1 MESLWSNGII
11 APQYFRKVSVEDSL
25 KLFIRHLEFEKGRS
39 KNTILAYKNDL
50 GQFLSILE
58 ERLEGPLLPEDLSQ
72 ELLAQYHY
80 WLSTKEY
87 QPSTVNRKWAAVRS
101 YLEFLRIEGYIA
113 PGNLMDNLDTQPV
126 ERSMPVVL
134 SREEVEGLLAAPSAK
149 ETPLARRD
157 SAILALMYFAGL
169 RASDVVSLT
178 LEELDIERSVIQ
190 SPWSI
195 IGLISIPNSI
205 DSIKSY
211 LIHGRPHLAR
221 NPEERS
227 LFLNQRGTG
236 LTRQGLWLIVKR
248 WVEIARIEE
257 TVTPHTLRHSLAK
270 HLLDSGWSLKEV
282 QQKLGLKSPNSIR
295 IFKLPRGVQDEVV

>member
-11 APQYFRKVSVEDSL
+11 APHYYGKASVEDSL
-25 KLFIRHLEFEKGRS
+25 NLFIRHLELEKGRS

-50 GQFLSILE
+50 GQFISILE
-58 ERLEGPLLPEDLSQ
+58 ERIEGSLLPEDLSQ
-72 ELLAQYHY
+72 ELLSQFHY
-80 WLSTKEY
+80 WLNAKGY
-87 QPSTVNRKWAAVRS
+87 QPSTINRKWAAVRS
-101 YLEFLRIEGYIA
+101 FLEFLRIEGYIA
-113 PGNLMDNLDTQPV
+113 PGNLMDKLDIQPV

-134 SREEVEGLLAAPSAK
+134 SLEEVEGLLAAPSAK
-149 ETPLARRD
+149 DSPLACRD

-178 LEELDIERSVIQ
+178 LEELDIERSVVQ

-195 IGLISIPNSI
+195 TGLISIPTSI
-205 DSIKSY
+205 EPIRNY
-211 LIHGRPHLAR
+211 LLHGRPHLAR
-221 NPEERS
+221 NPEERA
-227 LFLNQRGTG
+227 LFLNQRGSG

-248 WVEIARIEE
+248 WVEAAKIEAK
-257 TVTPHTLRHSLAK
+257 VTPHTLRHSLAK

-295 IFKLPRGVQDEVV
+295 IFNLPRGMQDDMV